1 MNLHLVVYLS
11 RNETFTMVQNFKHVP
26 PTISDIIE
34 MQQMTQK
41 EQYLL
46 DMPVIVNWLPIQA
59 DDSEICK
66 ELERTMLKRKPV
78 NQER

>member
-66 ELERTMLKRKPV
+66 ELEHRMLKRKTV
-78 NQER
+78 EQER

>member
-11 RNETFTMVQNFKHVP
+11 GDKTFTMVQNFKHVP

-41 EQYLL
+41 EQCLL
-46 DMPVIVNWLPIQA
+46 DMPVIVNWLPISE
-59 DDSEICK
+59 DNSEICRD
-66 ELERTMLKRKPV
+66 LEHRMLKK
-78 NQER
+78 

>member
-11 RNETFTMVQNFKHVP
+11 GNETFTMVQNFKHVP

-34 MQQMTQK
+34 MQQMVQK
-41 EQYLL
+41 EQCLL

-66 ELERTMLKRKPV
+66 ELEHRMLKRKTV
-78 NQER
+78 EQER

>member
-41 EQYLL
+41 EQCLS

-59 DDSEICK
+59 DDSEICR
-66 ELERTMLKRKPV
+66 ELEHKMLKRKPV

>member
-66 ELERTMLKRKPV
+66 ELERKMLKRKPV

>member
-11 RNETFTMVQNFKHVP
+11 ENKTFTMVQNFKHVP

-34 MQQMTQK
+34 MQQMVQK
-41 EQYLL
+41 EQCLL

-66 ELERTMLKRKPV
+66 ELERQMLKRKPV

>member
-11 RNETFTMVQNFKHVP
+11 GDKTFTMVHNFKHVP

-41 EQYLL
+41 EQCLL

-66 ELERTMLKRKPV
+66 ELERQLLG
-78 NQER
+78 N

>member
-11 RNETFTMVQNFKHVP
+11 GDKTFTMVQNFKHVP

-34 MQQMTQK
+34 MQQMVQK
-41 EQYLL
+41 EQCLL
-46 DMPVIVNWLPIQA
+46 NTPVIVNWLPIQE

-66 ELERTMLKRKPV
+66 ELEHRILKRKTGE
-78 NQER
+78 QER

>member
-11 RNETFTMVQNFKHVP
+11 GDKTFTMVQNFKHVP

-41 EQYLL
+41 EQCLL
-46 DMPVIVNWLPIQA
+46 DMPVIVNWLSISE
-59 DDSEICK
+59 DNSEICRD
-66 ELERTMLKRKPV
+66 LEHRMLKK
-78 NQER
+78 